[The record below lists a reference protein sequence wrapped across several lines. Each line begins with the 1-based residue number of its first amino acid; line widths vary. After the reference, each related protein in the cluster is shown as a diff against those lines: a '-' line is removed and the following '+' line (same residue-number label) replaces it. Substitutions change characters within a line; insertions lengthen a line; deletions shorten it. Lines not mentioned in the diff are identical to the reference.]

1 MPSMR
6 SDRTIYASVLG
17 PLVLA
22 IITLVLVSVGGFQA
36 LSAARAYV
44 GGESLWS
51 KARSQTAAH
60 LRERL
65 TARQAPAC
73 QPLPVWLA
81 VPLGDRA
88 ARLALERSPPDK
100 AAARVGFLQGGNHP
114 DDLYGMNHLY
124 LYFGSLPLLRDPVA
138 AWRRGDE
145 LIEQMRVLGERICAR
160 PPGAAADLRTD
171 SDLLALERLNAEL
184 MQVEKHF
191 SASLG
196 QSSRLTE
203 YLLVGAIL
211 LLAVLLASGSIWFV
225 TRTMRAQIAQR
236 RELLDANTRWDL
248 AADAAG
254 IGVFVWHATMDSV
267 ELDARAR
274 QLYGLSPDPRAPVAR
289 AELRAL
295 MHPDD
300 RAAFQQLSEATLAR
314 NEPLRARYRVVGA
327 DSAVRH
333 LEAVGVLRQSGDARA
348 PRHMV
353 GVLRD
358 VTDEMT
364 AARLQV
370 ERDAAE
376 RSAQARSE
384 FLSRLSH
391 ELRTPLNAVL
401 GLAQLLDMDTQEPL
415 TPHQSAR
422 IKLVLESGWH
432 LLHLVDD
439 VLDITSIDSGLL
451 AITSAPTDLA
461 AAIQASL
468 NLVEPDRQHYAIQ
481 TRNLLPADLPAV
493 LGDARRLQQVFGNL
507 LSNACKYNTR
517 GGTLTLR
524 AHETPAQLCV
534 RIEDE
539 GRGMSTALLAE
550 LFQPFKR
557 LQISADVPG
566 TGLGLVVVKLLVEQ
580 MGGSI
585 EVSSEPGR
593 GTCFT
598 VCLRKA

>member
-22 IITLVLVSVGGFQA
+22 IVTLVLVSVGGFQA

-51 KARSQTAAH
+51 KARSQTTEH
-60 LRERL
+60 LRARA
-65 TARQAPAC
+65 TANPAPAC
-73 QPLPVWLA
+73 QPLIVSLA

-88 ARLALERSPPDK
+88 ARLALDRSPPDL
-100 AAARVGFLQGGNHP
+100 AAARVGFLRGGNHP
-114 DDLYGMNHLY
+114 DDLDGMINLY
-124 LYFGSLPLLRDPVA
+124 LYFGSLPLLREPIAD
-138 AWRRGDE
+138 WRHGDE
-145 LIEQMRVLGERICAR
+145 LIEKLRALGERICAR
-160 PPGAAADLRTD
+160 SPVTADRVQPDPELR
-171 SDLLALERLNAEL
+171 ALDRLDAEL
-184 MQVEKHF
+184 IEVEKHF

-196 QSSRLTE
+196 HSSRLTE
-203 YLLVGAIL
+203 YLLIGTIL
-211 LLAVLLASGSIWFV
+211 LLAVLLAAGSIWFV
-225 TRTMRAQIAQR
+225 LRSMRSQIQQG
-236 RELLDANTRWDL
+236 RELMHANTRWDL

-254 IGVFVWHATMDSV
+254 VGVFVWHAATDRI
-267 ELDARAR
+267 ELDPRAR
-274 QLYGLSPDPRAPVAR
+274 QLYGLSPDPQVPVTR
-289 AELRAL
+289 AEVRELT
-295 MHPDD
+295 HPDD
-300 RAAFQQLSEATLAR
+300 RAGLQQLMENALAGNEA
-314 NEPLRARYRVVGA
+314 LRARYRVVLPG
-327 DSAVRH
+327 DSVRH
-333 LEAVGVLRQSGDARA
+333 LEAIGTLREGGPARA

-358 VTDEMT
+358 VTDEIA

-370 ERDAAE
+370 EKDAAE
-376 RSAQARSE
+376 RSAKARSE

-401 GLAQLLDMDTQEPL
+401 GLAQLLDIDTREPL
-415 TPHQSAR
+415 TTRQSAR

-439 VLDITSIDSGLL
+439 VLDITSIDSGML
-451 AITSAPTDLA
+451 AIQSTPTDLA
-461 AAIQASL
+461 AAVQASL
-468 NLVEPDRQHYAIQ
+468 NLIEPDRLARAIQ
-481 TRNLLPADLPAV
+481 VENLLPTDLPRV

-517 GGTLTLR
+517 GGRLTLR
-524 AHETPAQLCV
+524 SQDLPDQVCV
-534 RIEDE
+534 RVEDE
-539 GRGMSTALLAE
+539 GRGLSAALLTE

-557 LQISADVPG
+557 LQVSADVPG

-580 MGGSI
+580 MGGRI
-585 EVSSEPGR
+585 DVSSEPGR

>member
-6 SDRTIYASVLG
+6 SDRTIYARVLG

-65 TARQAPAC
+65 TARQAAAC

-88 ARLALERSPPDK
+88 ARLALEQSPPDL

-114 DDLYGMNHLY
+114 DDLYGMIHLY
-124 LYFGSLPLLRDPVA
+124 LYFGSLPLLREPVT

-274 QLYGLSPDPRAPVAR
+274 QLYGLSPDPLVPVAR
-289 AELRAL
+289 AELR
-295 MHPDD
+295 P
-300 RAAFQQLSEATLAR
+300 ATW
-314 NEPLRARYRVVGA
+314 
-327 DSAVRH
+327 SACC
-333 LEAVGVLRQSGDARA
+333 A
-348 PRHMV
+348 
-353 GVLRD
+353 
-358 VTDEMT
+358 T
-364 AARLQV
+364 
-370 ERDAAE
+370 
-376 RSAQARSE
+376 
-384 FLSRLSH
+384 
-391 ELRTPLNAVL
+391 
-401 GLAQLLDMDTQEPL
+401 
-415 TPHQSAR
+415 
-422 IKLVLESGWH
+422 
-432 LLHLVDD
+432 
-439 VLDITSIDSGLL
+439 
-451 AITSAPTDLA
+451 
-461 AAIQASL
+461 
-468 NLVEPDRQHYAIQ
+468 
-481 TRNLLPADLPAV
+481 
-493 LGDARRLQQVFGNL
+493 
-507 LSNACKYNTR
+507 
-517 GGTLTLR
+517 
-524 AHETPAQLCV
+524 
-534 RIEDE
+534 
-539 GRGMSTALLAE
+539 
-550 LFQPFKR
+550 
-557 LQISADVPG
+557 
-566 TGLGLVVVKLLVEQ
+566 
-580 MGGSI
+580 
-585 EVSSEPGR
+585 
-593 GTCFT
+593 
-598 VCLRKA
+598 

>member
-1 MPSMR
+1 MR

-65 TARQAPAC
+65 SARIAPPC
-73 QPLPVWLA
+73 PPLPVWLA
-81 VPLGDRA
+81 VPLGDRV
-88 ARLALERSPPDK
+88 ARLALEQSPPDL

-114 DDLYGMNHLY
+114 DDLYGMIHLY
-124 LYFGSLPLLRDPVA
+124 LYFGSLPLLRDPVM

-160 PPGAAADLRTD
+160 PPGAASELD
-171 SDLLALERLNAEL
+171 SDTDLQELARLDVEL
-184 MQVEKHF
+184 IEVEKHF

-196 QSSRLTE
+196 HSSRLTE
-203 YLLVGAIL
+203 YLLIGAIL
-211 LLAVLLASGSIWFV
+211 LLAVLLAGGSIWFV
-225 TRTMRAQIAQR
+225 TRTMRAQIEHR

-254 IGVFVWHATMDSV
+254 AGVFVWHPATDAL

-274 QLYGLSPDPRAPVAR
+274 QLYGLSPDPLVPVTSAQ
-289 AELRAL
+289 LREL
-295 MHPDD
+295 MHRDD
-300 RAAFQQLSEATLAR
+300 RAGFQKLSEATLAR
-314 NEPLRARYRVVGA
+314 NEPLRARYRVEIASG
-327 DSAVRH
+327 AVRH
-333 LEAVGVLRQSGDARA
+333 LEAIGVLREGGDARS

-358 VTDEMT
+358 VTDEMA

-376 RSAQARSE
+376 RSARARSE

-401 GLAQLLDMDTQEPL
+401 GLAQLLDMDTREPL
-415 TPHQSAR
+415 TDGQRAR

-451 AITSAPTDLA
+451 AIVSAPTDLA
-461 AAIQASL
+461 AAIRTGL
-468 NLVEPDRQHYAIQ
+468 NLVEPTRQAYAVQ
-481 TRNLLPADLPAV
+481 VNNLLPSELPPI
-493 LGDARRLQQVFGNL
+493 LGDARRLEQVFGNL
-507 LSNACKYNTR
+507 LSNACKYNRR

-524 AHETPAQLCV
+524 SNETTGQL
-534 RIEDE
+534 RIHVEDE
-539 GRGMSTALLAE
+539 GRGMSPDLLAE

-557 LQISADVPG
+557 LQVSAEVPG

-585 EVSSEPGR
+585 EVRSEPGQ